1 LRSRLAYGFAALL
14 LIAGSTLAF
23 ATIQSSHGPITSVTG
38 APAIASKPAELV
50 CTLCHIS
57 DNDNFNVP
65 GGSVR
70 IGGVPIVYAPNQV
83 YSLTVRLSNDST
95 AASPARRWG
104 FQITAVRASDGEGA
118 GTFILPDP
126 DTLQILMGSGDFAS
140 RSYLEHTS
148 LGTHDGLASPSVWR
162 FSWQA
167 PGSKVGKIY
176 FFCAGNSADGSQDP
190 SGDWIFTTRDSTVP
204 SSNSGVPPTLAGLTS
219 LGVPSPNPSR
229 GDVRLAY
236 SLAKGASVDLGIFDL
251 QGRRVREL
259 VSGWHEAGAA
269 QARWDGARK
278 DGARVAN
285 GTYFARL
292 RVAGEPNAITRKV
305 LIAR

>member
-1 LRSRLAYGFAALL
+1 MRSRLAYGIAALL
-14 LIAGSTLAF
+14 LIAGSTYAF
-23 ATIQSSHGPITSVTG
+23 ATIQSSHGPIASVTH

-50 CTLCHIS
+50 CTLCH
-57 DNDNFNVP
+57 DTNDLNVP

-70 IGGVPIVYAPNQV
+70 ILGVPIVYAPNQV
-83 YSLTVRLSNDST
+83 YSLGVRLANDST
-95 AASPARRWG
+95 ASSPARRWG
-104 FQITAVRASDGEGA
+104 FQITAVRASDGEGT

-148 LGTHDGLASPSVWR
+148 LGTHDGLASPSVWH

-167 PGSKVGKIY
+167 PSTNVGKIY

-190 SGDWIFTTRDSTVP
+190 SGDWIFTTSDSTVP
-204 SSNSGVPPTLAGLTS
+204 SSNSGVPALALGVTS

-229 GDVRLAY
+229 GDVSLDY
-236 SLAKGASVDLGIFDL
+236 SLGRSANIDLAIFDL
-251 QGRRVREL
+251 QGRRVRGL
-259 VSGWHEAGAA
+259 ASGWREAGAA
-269 QARWDGARK
+269 RARWDGAG
-278 DGARVAN
+278 DNGTRVAN

-292 RVAGEPNAITRKV
+292 KLSGESNAITRKL